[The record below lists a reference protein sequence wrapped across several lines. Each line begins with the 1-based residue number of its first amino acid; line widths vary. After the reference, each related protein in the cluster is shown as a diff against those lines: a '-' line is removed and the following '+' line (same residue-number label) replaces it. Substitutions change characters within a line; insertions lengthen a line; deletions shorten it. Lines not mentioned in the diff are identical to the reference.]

1 MTARPKEEN
10 VSVEATDLGV
20 SPGRLT
26 MHFEVELGIEVR
38 PGR

>member
-1 MTARPKEEN
+1 MEVRE
-10 VSVEATDLGV
+10 LGV

-26 MHFEVELGIEVR
+26 MHFEVELGVEVR